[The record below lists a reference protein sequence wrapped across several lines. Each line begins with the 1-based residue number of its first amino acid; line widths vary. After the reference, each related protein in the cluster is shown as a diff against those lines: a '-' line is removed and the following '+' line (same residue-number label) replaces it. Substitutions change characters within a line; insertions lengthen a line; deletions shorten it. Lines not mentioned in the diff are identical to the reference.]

1 MAILSKGIKLSYGTP
16 VDGGSGSVSYTDL
29 TNLTEIPALG
39 GTPEK
44 VDTTTLADANKHYI
58 NGIKDYGDLSFK
70 FFYDKAQFNTLSALT
85 ARQAWKVSL
94 PDGEAGAIGTVATF
108 TGVPAVSLDGV
119 GVGAAM
125 TYTLSIALDSDIEFA

>member
-16 VDGGSGSVSYTDL
+16 ANGGGSVTYTDL

-39 GTPEK
+39 GSPEK
-44 VDTTTLADANKHYI
+44 VDTTTLADGNKHYI

-70 FFYDKAQFNTLSALT
+70 FFYEKEQFNTLSALNT
-85 ARQAWKVSL
+85 RQAWKVSL
-94 PDGEAGAIGTVATF
+94 PDGEAGAMGTVATV
-108 TGVPAVSLDGV
+108 TGVPAVALDGV